1 MTRPAVLA
9 FGPPAMAI
17 EKAACQN
24 QLSAHQTD
32 LATIFFFWGGERGVG
47 PLCVFEKCFT
57 KILKVKSFRTFYNGF
72 YNQRKIFYGF
82 DHIFHANKYMKMGKN
97 VT

>member
-9 FGPPAMAI
+9 FGLPAMAI

-24 QLSAHQTD
+24 QLSAYQTD
-32 LATIFFFWGGERGVG
+32 LATIFFFLGGGGVG
-47 PLCVFEKCFT
+47 PLCVFVKCFT
-57 KILKVKSFRTFYNGF
+57 KILKVKSFRTFSNGF

>member
-9 FGPPAMAI
+9 FGLPAMAI

-32 LATIFFFWGGERGVG
+32 LATIFFFGGGGGGGGVG
-47 PLCVFEKCFT
+47 PLCFCKM
-57 KILKVKSFRTFYNGF
+57 FYQNF
-72 YNQRKIFYGF
+72 K
-82 DHIFHANKYMKMGKN
+82 GKKF
-97 VT
+97 

>member
-9 FGPPAMAI
+9 FGLPAMAI

-32 LATIFFFWGGERGVG
+32 LATNFFFWGGGGVGVG
-47 PLCVFEKCFT
+47 PVCFC
-57 KILKVKSFRTFYNGF
+57 KMFYQNF
-72 YNQRKIFYGF
+72 K
-82 DHIFHANKYMKMGKN
+82 GKKF
-97 VT
+97 